1 MFPLFGPKRVRGP
14 ICLKNIS
21 GKLMMMEPVWRPGR
35 HADSSPTR
43 LAIDKKAIGVIF
55 NWIYGHND
63 TGRWS
68 LVVGRWSLVVGSWIL
83 LLVLGSVLV
92 AWTPFVVLGLLQ
104 LHELVPPG
112 QAIEKTS
119 LVSVTVFFLFLKSF
133 QPFFFLSSLS
143 VVEILWRL

>member
-1 MFPLFGPKRVRGP
+1 MNQ

-133 QPFFFLSSLS
+133 QPFFFF
-143 VVEILWRL
+143 VVVVGRWDIVEVVNI